1 MKTFESLSPYVD
13 CTEER
18 DNKSVSFLMLLLLLI
33 YITSILLRPFDL
45 FFLDLLVD
53 RTFESLLLES
63 CICLLF
69 MS

>member
-13 CTEER
+13 CMEER

-45 FFLDLLVD
+45 FFLDLVVD